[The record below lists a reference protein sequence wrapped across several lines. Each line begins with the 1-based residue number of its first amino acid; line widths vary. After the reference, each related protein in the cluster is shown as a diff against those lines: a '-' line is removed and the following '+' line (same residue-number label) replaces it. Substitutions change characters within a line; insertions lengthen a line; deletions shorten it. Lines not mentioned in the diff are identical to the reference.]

1 MQTKDGRSW
10 CTEFFAKDGRTVR
23 LQLWGVINERH
34 KKMFI
39 TRTVPGG
46 PEHLIASIDYEDM
59 EKFLEELIPEETIKY
74 LCEYPEP

>member
-23 LQLWGVINERH
+23 LQLWGVINEQQ

-46 PEHLIASIDYEDM
+46 PEHLIARIDYEDM
-59 EKFLEELIPEETIKY
+59 EQFLEELIPGEPGKY
-74 LCEYPEP
+74 LCESPEP